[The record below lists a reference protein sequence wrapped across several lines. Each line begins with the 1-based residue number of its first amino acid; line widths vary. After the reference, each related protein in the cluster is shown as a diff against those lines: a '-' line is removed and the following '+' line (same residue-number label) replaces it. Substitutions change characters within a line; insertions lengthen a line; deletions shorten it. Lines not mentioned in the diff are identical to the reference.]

1 MNKASTICDKCQTSF
16 IIEQKERYL
25 DKDVRQKYIKC
36 PKCGK
41 EYTVLIIDQYVQE
54 RINQVQKIVINAG
67 DHKQAIRALEKK
79 KLLVEEARKR
89 DKELRE
95 KYNR

>member
-1 MNKASTICDKCQTSF
+1 MNKASTICDNCQKPF
-16 IIEQKERYL
+16 IVEQKERYL

-36 PKCGK
+36 SNCGK

-54 RINQVQKIVINAG
+54 RINEVKKIVINAG

-95 KYNR
+95 KYKR

>member
-1 MNKASTICDKCQTSF
+1 M
-16 IIEQKERYL
+16 
-25 DKDVRQKYIKC
+25 
-36 PKCGK
+36 
-41 EYTVLIIDQYVQE
+41 IIDQYVQE
-54 RINQVQKIVINAG
+54 RINEVKKIVINAG

>member
-1 MNKASTICDKCQTSF
+1 MNKASTICDNCQKAF

-41 EYTVLIIDQYVQE
+41 EYTVLIIDQYVQD
-54 RINQVQKIVINAG
+54 RINQVQKIVINAR
-67 DHKQAIRALEKK
+67 DRKQAIRALEKK

-89 DKELRE
+89 DKELRK
-95 KYNR
+95 KYGR